1 MLYIT
6 WGYVFL
12 FAECMSFFKVEV
24 KIKPRSC
31 VGPGLAVLIERSR
44 LTAVHCFWNDA
55 KIVFL
60 L

>member
-24 KIKPRSC
+24 KIKPRTDA
-31 VGPGLAVLIERSR
+31 GTGLAVLIERSR
-44 LTAVHCFWNDA
+44 LTAVHYFGMMQR
-55 KIVFL
+55 
-60 L
+60 